1 MTDPERLSDD
11 EIEALVRRHL
21 EREAKQVDPRV
32 GLERLGAAA
41 GLRLPRSRSRSRSG
55 ARPAVGRVVS
65 RRRLVRN
72 ASAPWVVGL
81 SATALACV
89 LVALELLQARPAVA
103 GAEVLVREAEQAHL
117 LPLDRCYLVEFQ
129 QSPDF
134 LDRWPSV
141 PFLSPQHRLW
151 TRGDRF
157 WVEASRAGDHY
168 AWGRD
173 ERNRFWIVFG
183 SDEVL
188 WLEPDEMPRWLP
200 FHMEIYCVRLTTLLG
215 SLLRDHVLE
224 RETPPDG
231 APQATLVI
239 RATLKPGHENAA
251 FRNVVLEIDAETR
264 VVRRMTLER
273 YYMGQFFANVTYTLV
288 ETRTINDRDYVP
300 VEHRKTHGDAN
311 SEQSDPARRRA
322 LLVRAFGGGAR
333 HFRLRG
339 ED

>member
-1 MTDPERLSDD
+1 MSHREGFSDE
-11 EIEALVRRHL
+11 EIESLVRRHL
-21 EREAKQVDPRV
+21 EREAEQVDGRAD
-32 GLERLGAAA
+32 LERLGAAA
-41 GLRLPRSRSRSRSG
+41 GLRLARSG
-55 ARPAVGRVVS
+55 ARAAVRPRAS
-65 RRRLVRN
+65 RWRLGGN
-72 ASAPWVVGL
+72 ALAPWVVGL
-81 SATALACV
+81 SVAALVFV
-89 LVALELLQARPAVA
+89 LVALGLLQTRMAVA
-103 GAEVLVREAEQAHL
+103 GAEVLVREAKQAHL
-117 LPLDRCYLVEFQ
+117 LPLDRCYLVELQ

-157 WVEASRAGDHY
+157 WVEANRAAEHY

-173 ERNRFWIVFG
+173 ERNRFWIVFD

-188 WLEPDEMPRWLP
+188 WLEPDEMPTWLH
-200 FHMEIYCVRLTTLLG
+200 FHSEIYCVRLTTLLEK
-215 SLLRDHVLE
+215 LLRDHDLK

-239 RATLKPGHENAA
+239 RATLKPDHENAA

-273 YYMGQFFANVTYTLV
+273 YYMGRFFANVTYTLV
-288 ETRTINDRDYVP
+288 ETRTISDRDYVP
-300 VEHRKTHGDAN
+300 IEHRKAHGD
-311 SEQSDPARRRA
+311 SYTEDSDPARRRA

>member
-1 MTDPERLSDD
+1 MIHPERFSDE
-11 EIEALVRRHL
+11 EIESLVRRHL
-21 EREAKQVDPRV
+21 EREAERVDRRA
-32 GLERLGAAA
+32 GLERLRAAA
-41 GLRLPRSRSRSRSG
+41 GLRLAPRSG
-55 ARPAVGRVVS
+55 ARAAVN
-65 RRRLVRN
+65 RRAFPWRLRGN
-72 ASAPWVVGL
+72 ALAPWVLGL
-81 SATALACV
+81 SVAALVFV
-89 LVALELLQARPAVA
+89 LVALGFLQARMAVA
-103 GAEVLVREAEQAHL
+103 GPEVLVREAKEAHL

-157 WVEASRAGDHY
+157 WVEANRAGEQY

-173 ERNRFWIVFG
+173 ERNRFWVVFD
-183 SDEVL
+183 SAEVL
-188 WLEPDEMPRWLP
+188 WLEPDEMPTWLH
-200 FHMEIYCVRLTTLLG
+200 FHSEIYCVRLTTLLEK
-215 SLLRDHVLE
+215 LLRDHDLE

-231 APQATLVI
+231 ARGPQATLVI

-273 YYMGQFFANVTYTLV
+273 YYMGRFFADVTYTLV
-288 ETRTINDRDYVP
+288 ETRTISDRDYVP
-300 VEHRKTHGDAN
+300 IEHRKAQGD
-311 SEQSDPARRRA
+311 SYTEESDPARRRA

-333 HFRLRG
+333 HFRLQG